1 MSRIIFSSQK
11 ITQHVTRIL
20 DGSDVCEYLIEGN
33 EKALL
38 IDTGYGIGDLKGFI
52 DTLTK
57 KPYEV
62 YMTHAH
68 VDHGGGAYAF
78 GKVHLHH
85 RDQELFKTSCSLKMR
100 IDMVKNHVGLKINHE
115 DFLPVKSV
123 TFEDIEDD
131 EVVDLGGYHVKFVH
145 TPGHTQGI
153 MVPIFIEDRIAM
165 FGDACGV
172 GSLLLL
178 KESGTVEQYLD
189 SLKKLQKHEEEYDKV
204 LRQHGTMESTK
215 QVLEDNIENCKDI
228 LAGTDDHVRD
238 EFLGYECWW
247 AKRIDPLTGKRA
259 DGREG
264 NIRYAADHIR

>member
-38 IDTGYGIGDLKGFI
+38 IDTGYGIGDLKGFV

-85 RDQELFKTSCSLKMR
+85 RDQEPFQDKLFTKDANRYGEKPCRPENKSCRFSA
-100 IDMVKNHVGLKINHE
+100 G
-115 DFLPVKSV
+115 
-123 TFEDIEDD
+123 
-131 EVVDLGGYHVKFVH
+131 
-145 TPGHTQGI
+145 
-153 MVPIFIEDRIAM
+153 
-165 FGDACGV
+165 
-172 GSLLLL
+172 
-178 KESGTVEQYLD
+178 
-189 SLKKLQKHEEEYDKV
+189 EE
-204 LRQHGTMESTK
+204 R
-215 QVLEDNIENCKDI
+215 NI
-228 LAGTDDHVRD
+228 
-238 EFLGYECWW
+238 
-247 AKRIDPLTGKRA
+247 
-259 DGREG
+259 
-264 NIRYAADHIR
+264 